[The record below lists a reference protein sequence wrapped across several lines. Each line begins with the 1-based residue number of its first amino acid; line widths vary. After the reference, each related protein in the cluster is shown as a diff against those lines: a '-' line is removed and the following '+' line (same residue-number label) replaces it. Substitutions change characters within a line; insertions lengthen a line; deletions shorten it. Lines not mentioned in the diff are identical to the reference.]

1 MPTFDLYF
9 MGFFAL
15 FSFLILPVL
24 AYFGQT
30 SGFVYRCPITVA
42 PTIYIPPYGINYC
55 GTGSLFH
62 YYICCDYNPTE
73 CCLQLEPWL
82 MLALII
88 LGLLSLC
95 GCVGCLLCFI
105 AQRK

>member
-1 MPTFDLYF
+1 M
-9 MGFFAL
+9 
-15 FSFLILPVL
+15 S
-24 AYFGQT
+24 
-30 SGFVYRCPITVA
+30 YRCGTDDLHTSLWNQLVR
-42 PTIYIPPYGINYC
+42 C

-95 GCVGCLLCFI
+95 GCIGCLLCFI